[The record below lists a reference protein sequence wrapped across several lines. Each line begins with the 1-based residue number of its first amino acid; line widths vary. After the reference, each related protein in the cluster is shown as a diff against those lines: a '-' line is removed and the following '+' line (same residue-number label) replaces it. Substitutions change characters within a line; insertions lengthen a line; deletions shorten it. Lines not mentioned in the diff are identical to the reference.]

1 MGYRITWFEEPV
13 KGKDDISAGFS
24 YCCTAVD
31 EKGLNGGIPNVRSAL
46 PSFQRRGITKRPLT
60 EVMKKELVYQ
70 WSVELM
76 QEMPTPS
83 PNSDDKTWTAFSD
96 SWTGELK
103 KLCPTIEGK
112 PIDGKVVELV
122 QQLKTRRLNVE
133 EPIEPVKPVEPIIKG

>member
-1 MGYRITWFEEPV
+1 MAYLITWFEEPV
-13 KGKDDISAGFS
+13 KDGFS

-31 EKGLNGGIPNVRSAL
+31 EKGINGGIPNVRSAL
-46 PSFQRRGITKRPLT
+46 PPFQRRGITKRPLT

-83 PNSDDKTWTAFSD
+83 TDSDDKTWTAFSD

-103 KLCPTIEGK
+103 KLCPMIEGK
-112 PIDGKVVELV
+112 PIDTKVVELV
-122 QQLKTRRLNVE
+122 QQIKTRKLNVE
-133 EPIEPVKPVEPIIKG
+133 EPSKPVEPVEPIIKG